1 MNNNNLFLLQN
12 NYDNKSLISIEQDS
26 VRLER
31 EAIEGNL
38 ENSEFEFDHLQNIAD
53 KLYET
58 FPKLTKEGG
67 EDLSI
72 QILNKY
78 DEVVKSLPANI
89 QYKNMNINQL
99 LNGIER
105 IGEEAG
111 QTSDGFLENLHDY
124 MIGFMNPQGRY
135 AQSNQEGGEDEMSQ
149 EFPSFVNESSS
160 EQSLMNFDNIQQQ
173 APNNNLQQQ
182 NLQQRDPNNV
192 SSHTRSQVK
201 LQGNPNRV
209 M

>member
-12 NYDNKSLISIEQDS
+12 NYDNKSLISIEQNIES
-26 VRLER
+26 LEI
-31 EAIEGNL
+31 AVIEGDL
-38 ENSEFEFDHLQNIAD
+38 GNSEFDFDHLQNIAD

-58 FPKLTKEGG
+58 FPTLTKEGG

-72 QILNKY
+72 QILDKY

-99 LNGIER
+99 LDVIEI
-105 IGEEAG
+105 IGAE

-182 NLQQRDPNNV
+182 PAQSDDPV
-192 SSHTRSQVK
+192 SSRTRLKTGAGIQK
-201 LQGNPNRV
+201 IYKG